1 MAPSPIVMAAEV
13 LALLP
18 GPPPR
23 WMFAAALARGA
34 TDSLPP
40 RTGGSRSRS
49 SARTPSRWEDAPS
62 HPPAPWRKRYRAD
75 ATGTQRVGA
84 GLSGSRHRGAV
95 RVPTPCG
102 HPRRPAQISPAR
114 LFSPRPR
121 RRSARRTSHRLELTH
136 AGRLTA
142 IPLWTVVTSN
152 DQPNARCT
160 RGSPEPEISQED
172 EHHDHDTDD
181 VKDVVHPGLSFPSGV
196 ARGSI
201 ARHSVRVSGW
211 LQPTASRCY
220 GIGRSALRGD
230 LLLLLVWPFIV
241 DWPVS
246 VLRL

>member
-1 MAPSPIVMAAEV
+1 MAAEV

-34 TDSLPP
+34 TDPLPP

-181 VKDVVHPGLSFPSGV
+181 VKDVVHPGLSFYEVFGCQAPGCGLRDCVIGPGSSPVSPSRPEGT
-196 ARGSI
+196 ADDLL
-201 ARHSVRVSGW
+201 SV
-211 LQPTASRCY
+211 PTAC
-220 GIGRSALRGD
+220 GRAPHPVFARRRISA
-230 LLLLLVWPFIV
+230 
-241 DWPVS
+241 S
-246 VLRL
+246 S